1 MVSAVRRQ
9 SAGRLSRPL
18 RRNTH
23 APGVPARMHAQ
34 TMPCAL
40 PRQRHALGAPTLKAH
55 LSTTNCAEPE
65 MASRRGVGPLQSEH
79 HRTFEARQAH
89 ATHAFLS
96 PAPPP
101 LLTTSPTTHHLR
113 AALLSSW
120 SGTLPLGTPSQLSFA
135 STVARAHTRCHS
147 AGPPCCAPLS
157 AMGACAERR
166 LFVYAQRW
174 CARLLQTRQV
184 SS

>member
-1 MVSAVRRQ
+1 MQIRVATAECAVVSAVRRQ

-120 SGTLPLGTPSQLSFA
+120 SGTLPRPLPNSPLHPRSRACSRTL
-135 STVARAHTRCHS
+135 VATRL
-147 AGPPCCAPLS
+147 ARPCCASSS
-157 AMGACAERR
+157 AMGASVERR
-166 LFVYAQRW
+166 LFAYAQ
-174 CARLLQTRQV
+174 L
-184 SS
+184 